1 MKYRLLPRT
10 IVALLILLWI
20 YAAFSKLLNYELS
33 RSQMLSQIFP
43 AKISEVLIWLVP
55 ATELLT
61 AALLLF
67 RQTIRAGL
75 YVSLYL
81 LATFTFYI
89 GFIMTGLFGRIP
101 CSCGGVLQEMTWI
114 QHLFFNLFFMA
125 LTLVAIIYSSK
136 DQPDDPRPLITPK
149 KGGTMRKVD

>member
-1 MKYRLLPRT
+1 
-10 IVALLILLWI
+10 
-20 YAAFSKLLNYELS
+20 
-33 RSQMLSQIFP
+33 MLSQVFP
-43 AKISEVLIWLVP
+43 AKISEILVWLVP
-55 ATELLT
+55 AIELST

-67 RQTIRAGL
+67 RQTIRTGL

-81 LATFTFYI
+81 LCTFTFYI

-101 CSCGGVLQEMTWI
+101 CSCGGVLQEMSWT

-136 DQPDDPRPLITPK
+136 DQLEDPRALITLK
-149 KGGTMRKVD
+149 KGGTMRKAD